1 MRLSLPQ
8 FLKTPRFADEDQT
21 RAAGV
26 LHVILLTLFVVLGGL
41 AAITTHPLTVYI
53 TAGMSLSYLGLWLL
67 MRRGHVKP
75 ASRLLMGSLIAG
87 ITLIVYFN
95 GSIRVPAASGY
106 LACIV
111 VAGLTLSK
119 RSTIAWTFIINAL
132 LFVLYQLEVRGL
144 LPPVFYTETSF
155 LQWATYA
162 GTVTITGVMLLLAHT
177 SILNAL
183 ALARLNAYSLEERN
197 QDLGAEIAERRQAE
211 QALRLSEA
219 RYRTLVGA
227 SPDGILQADTDGVI
241 LFASPQLLSML
252 QVKEA
257 SEVVGQPISS
267 LVAPEDRER
276 ACKSIHSSVQGSLQS
291 YNTYTFL
298 RSDGT
303 RFAVETSS
311 APWQNAQDQTGGMI
325 SIVRDITERQKA
337 ERALRES
344 EERYRTLF
352 ELESDAILLVD
363 YDTFKIEDAN
373 PAAVR
378 LYGYSYS
385 ELLSM
390 SAMKLSME
398 PEYADPSDSQVVHIP
413 LQYHHNKDGAVF
425 PVEITWHYFDW
436 QNTRM
441 LLIVSRDISDRVQT
455 EEALKKRLQA
465 LTQPL
470 DAPLTIEFSDLFD
483 IARIQAVQDSFAEA
497 VGVASIVTDLGGT
510 PITRPS
516 NFSRLCAQLVQKPQ
530 HGLSDC
536 YCANSGPPETI
547 QDGPAIQ
554 ICPNSGLWRASAG
567 ITVGGKHIANWL
579 IGQVKSKVVADSSLL
594 QYSTEVGANTD
605 SVRQALAEIPGM
617 SKEQFHKIAHALYLL
632 ANELSQ
638 EAYQNM
644 QQARFIT
651 ERKQMEEKLRE
662 HREHLEELV
671 QQRTTQLTAINQ
683 ELEAFSYSVAHDLRS
698 PLRAIDGFSRT
709 LLEEHAGQ
717 LNPRGLAYLER
728 IMAADQRMG
737 QLIDDLLSLS
747 RLNRS
752 EMISEFVNMSTIALD
767 ILADL
772 HQRHPEREVE
782 VSVADGLVV
791 KADRRLISILLENL
805 LGNAW
810 KFTAKTKRAH
820 IEFGIEP
827 GKSPT
832 FFVRDNGAGFDMAYA
847 DKLFG
852 AFQRLHTEGEFP
864 GTGIGLATVKRI
876 IHRHNGEVWAAGE
889 VNLGATFYFT
899 LPEEES

>member
-8 FLKTPRFADEDQT
+8 FLKPPLFPEEDKT

-26 LHVILLTLFVVLGGL
+26 LHVILLALFVVLGIL
-41 AAITTHPLTVYI
+41 AALTTHPLTVYV
-53 TAGMSLSYLGLWLL
+53 TAGMSITYLGTWLL
-67 MRRGHVKP
+67 MRRGHVQL
-75 ASRLLMGSLIAG
+75 ASRLLMGSLIVG

-95 GSIRVPAASGY
+95 GSIRAPAVSGY
-106 LACIV
+106 VACIV

-119 RSTIAWTFIINAL
+119 RSTILWSIIICSIL
-132 LFVLYQLEVRGL
+132 LVLYQLEIRGL
-144 LPPVFYTETSF
+144 LPPVYYTQISF

-162 GTVTITGVMLLLAHT
+162 GVVSITAVMLMLAHT

-183 ALARLNAYSLEERN
+183 SLARHNAQSLEERN
-197 QDLGAEIAERRQAE
+197 QDLRAEIAERLQAE

-252 QVKEA
+252 HVKEA
-257 SEVVGQPISS
+257 GEVVGQLICS

-276 ACKSIHSSVQGSLQS
+276 ACENINSSVQGSFQA

-303 RFAVETSS
+303 RFTVETSS
-311 APWQNAQDQTGGMI
+311 APWQNAEGQTGGMI

-337 ERALRES
+337 ERTLRES

-363 YDTFKIEDAN
+363 YETFRIEDAN

-378 LYGYSYS
+378 LYGYSHA
-385 ELLSM
+385 EMLSM

-398 PEYADPSDSQVVHIP
+398 PEYADPTDSQVVHIP
-413 LQYHHNKDGAVF
+413 LQYHHSKDGAVF

-436 QNTRM
+436 QNTRK
-441 LLIVSRDISDRVQT
+441 LIIVSRDITDRVQT

-497 VGVASIVTDLGGT
+497 VGVASIVTDLVGT

-516 NFSRLCAQLVQKPQ
+516 NYSHLCAQLVQKPPQ
-530 HGLSDC
+530 GLSDC
-536 YCANSGPPETI
+536 YCANSNPPESTY
-547 QDGPAIQ
+547 DGPFIQ
-554 ICPNSGLWRASAG
+554 TCPNSGLWRASAG

-579 IGQVKSKVVADSSLL
+579 IGQVKSQAISDARLQQFSVEIGADA
-594 QYSTEVGANTD
+594 EA
-605 SVRQALAEIPGM
+605 VRQAMIEMPGM
-617 SKEQFHKIAHALYLL
+617 SKEQFQKIAHALFLL

-717 LNPRGLAYLER
+717 LNPQGLAYLER
-728 IMAADQRMG
+728 IMAADRRMG

-752 EMISEFVNMSTIALD
+752 EIIYETVDLSAIAHD
-767 ILADL
+767 ILVDL
-772 HQRHPEREVE
+772 NQRHPERKVE
-782 VSVADGLVV
+782 VIIANGLVV

-810 KFTAKTKRAH
+810 KFTAKTDSAR
-820 IEFGIEP
+820 IELGAEI
-827 GKSPT
+827 GKART

-876 IHRHNGEVWAAGE
+876 IHRHNGEVWATGE
-889 VNLGATFYFT
+889 VNQGATFYFT
-899 LPEEES
+899 LPEQEG

>member
-1 MRLSLPQ
+1 MHLSLPQ
-8 FLKTPRFADEDQT
+8 FLKPPRFADEDTT

-26 LHVILLTLFVVLGGL
+26 LHVILLTLFVVLGAL
-41 AAITTHPLTVYI
+41 AVITTHPLTIYI
-53 TAGMSLSYLGLWLL
+53 TAGMSLTYLGLWFLV
-67 MRRGHVKP
+67 RRGRVKL
-75 ASRLLMGSLIAG
+75 ASRLLMGSLITG
-87 ITLIVYFN
+87 ITFIVYFN
-95 GSIRVPAASGY
+95 GSIRAPAVSAY
-106 LACIV
+106 VACIV

-119 RSTIAWTFIINAL
+119 RSTIAWTIIINAL
-132 LFVLYQLEVRGL
+132 LFLLYQLEIRDL
-144 LPPVFYTETSF
+144 LPPVFYIETSF

-162 GTVTITGVMLLLAHT
+162 GIITITGVMLLLAHT

-183 ALARLNAYSLEERN
+183 GLARRNAHSLEERN
-197 QDLGAEIAERRQAE
+197 QDLHAEIAERQQAE

-252 QVKEA
+252 QVKDA
-257 SEVVGQPISS
+257 SEVVGQLICS
-267 LVAPEDRER
+267 LIAPEDRER
-276 ACKSIHSSVQGSLQS
+276 ACKNTHFSGQGSFQA

-311 APWQNAQDQTGGMI
+311 APWQNAEGQTGGMI

-363 YDTFKIEDAN
+363 YETFKIEDAN
-373 PAAVR
+373 PSAMR
-378 LYGYSYS
+378 LYGYSYD

-398 PEYADPSDSQVVHIP
+398 PEYADPPDSQVVHIP
-413 LQYHHNKDGAVF
+413 LQYHHSKDGSVF

-497 VGVASIVTDLGGT
+497 VGVASIVTTLDGT

-516 NFSRLCAQLVQKPQ
+516 NYSHLCAQLVQKPP

-536 YCANSGPPETI
+536 YCTNSGPPERTY
-547 QDGPAIQ
+547 DGPFIQ
-554 ICPNSGLWRASAG
+554 TCPNSGLWRASAG

-579 IGQVKSKVVADSSLL
+579 IGQVKNQTVSNIRL
-594 QYSTEVGANTD
+594 QEYSAEIGANAEA
-605 SVRQALAEIPGM
+605 VQQALAEIPSM
-617 SKEQFHKIAHALYLL
+617 SKDQFHKIAHALFLL

-671 QQRTTQLTAINQ
+671 QQRTTQLTAINH

-717 LNPRGLAYLER
+717 LNQQGLAYLER
-728 IMAADQRMG
+728 IMAADRRMG
-737 QLIDDLLSLS
+737 QIIDDLLSLS

-752 EMISEFVNMSTIALD
+752 DIFYETVDLSAIARD
-767 ILADL
+767 ILVDL
-772 HQRHPEREVE
+772 NQRHPERKVE
-782 VSVADGLVV
+782 VVIASGLVV

-810 KFTAKTKRAH
+810 KFTAKTEYAR
-820 IEFGIEP
+820 IELGAET
-827 GKSPT
+827 GKART

-876 IHRHNGEVWAAGE
+876 IHRHNGEVWATGE
-889 VNLGATFYFT
+889 VNQGATFYFT
-899 LPEEES
+899 LPEQEG